1 MKILVL
7 FIASIMGATALAAP
21 APKEQKSLS
30 CSVLYNVESKE
41 GTDVPGVYEDLDTSK
56 LDIKT
61 ALGKT
66 ATSADAY
73 VKLQVTTQTDESG
86 KDLLTLNVWDVK
98 SKVLLAKIKNT
109 VLVNELNLF
118 VRLPEETRVRM
129 KKKNMGDIAW
139 AELWCSISE

>member
-7 FIASIMGATALAAP
+7 IITSLVGIVAGAAQ
-21 APKEQKSLS
+21 PKESKNLS
-30 CSVLYNVESKE
+30 CSVLYNVENKDGS
-41 GTDVPGVYEDLDTSK
+41 DVPGVYEDLDTSK

-61 ALGKT
+61 AVGKT
-66 ATSADAY
+66 ATSSDAY
-73 VKLQVTTQTDESG
+73 VKLQVMTQTDENG
-86 KDLLTLNVWDVK
+86 KDLLTLNVWDTK
-98 SKVLLAKIKNT
+98 SKVLLTKIKNT

-118 VRLPEETRVRM
+118 VRLPEETRGRM

>member
-1 MKILVL
+1 MKILAL
-7 FIASIMGATALAAP
+7 ILTSLIGTGAWAAQS
-21 APKEQKSLS
+21 KEQKTLG
-30 CSVLYNVESKE
+30 CSVLYNVENKD

-61 ALGKT
+61 VVGKT
-66 ATSADAY
+66 ATSSDAY
-73 VKLQVTTQTDESG
+73 LKLQAATQTDENG
-86 KDLLTLNVWDVK
+86 KDLLTLNVWDAK
-98 SKVLLAKIKNT
+98 SKVLLAKIKNA

-118 VRLPEETRVRM
+118 VRLPEETRTRM